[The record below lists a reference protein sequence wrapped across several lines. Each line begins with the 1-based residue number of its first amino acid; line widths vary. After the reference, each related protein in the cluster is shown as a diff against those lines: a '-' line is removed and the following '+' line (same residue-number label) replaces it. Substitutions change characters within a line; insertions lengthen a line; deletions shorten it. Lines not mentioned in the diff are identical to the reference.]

1 MILRYTFYSIYKD
14 IDIDNFCVATYYLKT
29 FDFNVDIG
37 FTTAYSF
44 QQAW

>member
-29 FDFNVDIG
+29 FGDNLAIG

-44 QQAW
+44 HKAW